1 MSGNEVAKLA
11 QFQGVDVTSWI
22 REFAQSINAKCGKW
36 QLRKSSDGNSCVF
49 LTPQNRCSV
58 HPVRPIQVLIPSSL
72 FLTLFIQCSTYPF
85 WPENLISSFD
95 WNAEG
100 LEVCEGIHHGSRVP
114 SSVILKEMMK
124 TELNRETSEF
134 DLDLFE
140 AVLDQSES
148 DFVSEFATGF
158 WTVNRRE

>member
-1 MSGNEVAKLA
+1 MSKLA
-11 QFQGVDVTSWI
+11 QFEGIDVTSWI
-22 REFAQSINAKCGKW
+22 RKFTQSINAKHGKW
-36 QLRKSSDGNSCVF
+36 QLRKSSDGVSCIF

-72 FLTLFIQCSTYPF
+72 FLTLLVQCSTYPF
-85 WPENLISSFD
+85 WPEHLISSFD

-100 LEVCEGIHHGSRVP
+100 LEVCEGIHHHSGTQIP

-140 AVLDQSES
+140 ALLDQSDS
-148 DFVSEFATGF
+148 DLVPEFATAF
-158 WTVNRRE
+158 WTVNHRE